1 MEYSI
6 AKFSNK
12 ANPEAEFEVL
22 KNVAIILHNCHPYP
36 FKLPAGFGPFQS
48 WTKREFNLLLLLL
61 LFLSDFNLNI
71 DFQCGGLLE
80 IQIAPTFCHGA

>member
-36 FKLPAGFGPFQS
+36 LNFLLGLAHFKAGQ
-48 WTKREFNLLLLLL
+48 KENLI
-61 LFLSDFNLNI
+61 FFFFFSFSYPI
-71 DFQCGGLLE
+71 S
-80 IQIAPTFCHGA
+80 I